1 MLRPLPWSYD
11 SALKHD
17 LGGTASCSSSE
28 ITGEHQHGVSLQA
41 LSALDVC
48 VSAVEGLDAD
58 EPSTRS
64 RAARELAELVERSY
78 SDDAELIGAYI
89 RESGGIELLVEL
101 LADPEPSV
109 HQKALMVLGNL
120 LSDGFDPHSWR
131 TKQALY
137 EQANEEEEEQEEALT
152 LGEQLAHHLVA
163 HLDSASWPTQM
174 YAAALVQNAAQ
185 HRMFAKS
192 FVDAGGLKRLRK
204 LLSSTQPV
212 VVRFAAGGLKN
223 IADSFDTN
231 DVSVEP
237 AAETGAGD
245 KAGETAE
252 GQASSSRGLRSGIFS
267 NLRSATATPLKA
279 LSERKKRKPALL
291 MAVDVQ
297 AAVTARIA
305 EDAEQKAWEAEA
317 ATMLQTAWRGHVGRA
332 ASAQRVRELQAK
344 LVILRHVRRSPW
356 LERHRLHAAAMRV
369 QRIWRGRRPRVRRA
383 RQLQAALTIQSG
395 WRGFLGRQRAA
406 KWRLLREVYAE
417 GRATLGPSAPYMA
430 ALNEA
435 ERSVGAE
442 GALMLL
448 GHRLP
453 KEVAHLTSKLLA
465 ENERLRRN
473 LKERRID
480 ALLQEQTVVQQRR
493 MQTASPLPSAYLLAS
508 SRTGHPH
515 ARPSMPAA
523 GLSSTPQ
530 ALSSTAT
537 WPGRRPGSAP
547 PPEIPSL
554 VESPTVRRPI
564 DEAPQNLMAADR
576 DVAINQAPTAVASPH
591 DGYAASSVAAEGPRE
606 ALATPAAKMS
616 ARRMPFTERLRAMRA
631 SPEGLQRAADKAA
644 RAEVV
649 AASAASDATASRA
662 AAALSEAAAML
673 EEMLDE
679 EAAAT
684 STEAVAEVESLQV
697 PTVEEV
703 SRLQH
708 AIARAMSA
716 QLLQGDE
723 LDQARSTLRAAK
735 SALAQVAALQVADG
749 RRQRTSELLQ
759 QMGATDADIQ
769 ILWQAVRAQ
778 RATEHAAARTI
789 QKHTR
794 RMWAVE
800 LLRRALAAAVTIEA
814 AARRM
819 LGMRY
824 LRRSVQAAVAIQSVG
839 RCNLARARLAG
850 VIGLAANEGR
860 WTAAKSGRPREAA
873 RGVDLVQ
880 AEAGAMMRRHRSAT
894 LLQARAR
901 SLLSTRH
908 LSSRRAAALLLVCAG
923 AAMLARGRLR
933 SARYAATLVQSVV
946 RGRVARR
953 WCHALHSERVIC
965 GLALRWSARRRRQ
978 LQLAA
983 ALALE
988 AVARGLLAR
997 CRLRQAKR
1005 AATVLSALGCGHLVR
1020 MQLRA
1025 TRQASLVVQ
1034 AAVRTKTPRLQLW
1047 GAVAAAVGLQ
1057 AAIRGGLARCRLR
1070 AARHAATELAALLR
1084 GGLVRRRWKRATRAA
1099 TCVQSFARGLAARH
1113 QRTFALIVAI
1123 AMQAAAKGLL
1133 ARRRYR
1139 RRLRRARL
1147 ACTTVAAFA
1156 RGNLA
1161 RQQFLRSCQA
1171 AILVQ
1176 SSLRGH
1182 VARRNL
1188 ATAIAAALAI
1198 QAGFRRMMAL
1208 GLLRSQRHAAVVVEA
1223 AARGH
1228 VARQQL
1234 RLGREAAV
1242 VAQAWWRG
1250 LLPQIADWRR
1260 ARAAARVQAVARCGF
1275 ALHKMRRVQ
1284 RATLALQAVARGM
1297 SARRLLTASI
1307 TGAVLVQA
1315 ALRGRRA
1322 RRLLACHR
1330 WAALVLESGAR
1341 AKPPRRALRGSSAA
1355 VLVLQAS
1362 ARGLVSR
1369 GRLRQRCDAQA
1380 RLAAAARGQISR
1392 MRLRRS
1398 RVAAVTLESAW
1409 RGASARSRLRLHLV
1423 AALALAAGTRG
1434 WLGRRR
1440 LREARWATTAVVAL
1454 GRGCVAR
1461 AGLRRSV
1468 QAAARLQAVGRGVA
1482 ARRNLSTAIAAAIA
1496 VQAGARRVMACALLR
1511 RQRHAAA
1518 VMEAAA
1524 KGHVARQR
1532 LRRTRRAVTVLRA
1545 HAVALPIRRVRRVV
1559 LVAAVAIEAAARA
1572 RAVRRKAREQ
1582 RRGCIVLQAVGR
1594 GMAPR
1599 RLLKHARS
1607 AAAMMQAE
1615 ARVRPPR
1622 KALQLAITAAVAVE
1636 AATRARAARAVLERR
1651 RRASVLMQAGVR
1663 AATTRQRLRTVRR
1676 AAVAVQTT
1684 VRAKAPRLALRRAL
1698 AAAICVQ
1705 AAARRLISLL
1715 AFHRCRLRLAGRGAA
1730 RAAADV
1736 AAVSAALLQLET
1748 GRAAAEAA
1756 QATRQQAACTLQHAA
1771 RRMLAA
1777 TSAGHEVRRQQRNA
1791 AATRLQSAARARGRS
1806 VRRAQRR
1813 YEHGLQ
1819 EAIGKPRTCS
1829 PSSSSLPHDGW
1840 IPHKRRPAGL
1850 PTSRTRLSAVRHAEQ
1865 LAAGRA
1871 QQDLAAERRAE
1882 ASAEVASLKRELLRA
1897 QAQLRAATSSER
1909 LSLRQATRPARNSN
1923 AERRSALV
1931 HAHARTSVAVAA
1943 PPPSVLPPPPSAA
1956 TTAAAVDEEGE
1967 AGAGRQSRPLRTP
1980 AEPRGSAMARVHR
1993 STPSSTRRS
2002 PPAQQRSS
2010 QSRVP
2015 GRRVAELPP
2024 LWRKVQLGAAGST
2037 TPRYDEW
2044 GEMRHELGSVVG
2056 ASGGEAFLM
2065 AVATRN
2071 QRSMSAPVLPV
2082 VMAPM
2087 VRPHFPSHE
2096 DLLALQSPLALV
2108 RAWGSRHEMTEL
2120 VYGASLAR

>member
-185 HRMFAKS
+185 HKMFAKS

-223 IADSFDTN
+223 IADSFDAN

-245 KAGETAE
+245 EAGETAE
-252 GQASSSRGLRSGIFS
+252 GQATSSRGLRSGIFS

-850 VIGLAANEGR
+850 VIRLAANEGR

-1284 RATLALQAVARGM
+1284 RATL
-1297 SARRLLTASI
+1297 
-1307 TGAVLVQA
+1307 
-1315 ALRGRRA
+1315 
-1322 RRLLACHR
+1322 
-1330 WAALVLESGAR
+1330 
-1341 AKPPRRALRGSSAA
+1341 
-1355 VLVLQAS
+1355 VLQAS

-1651 RRASVLMQAGVR
+1651 RWASVLMQAGVR

>member
-223 IADSFDTN
+223 IADSFDAN

-245 KAGETAE
+245 EAGETAE
-252 GQASSSRGLRSGIFS
+252 GQATSSRGLRSGIFS

-448 GHRLP
+448 GRRLP

-1284 RATLALQAVARGM
+1284 RATL
-1297 SARRLLTASI
+1297 
-1307 TGAVLVQA
+1307 
-1315 ALRGRRA
+1315 
-1322 RRLLACHR
+1322 
-1330 WAALVLESGAR
+1330 
-1341 AKPPRRALRGSSAA
+1341 
-1355 VLVLQAS
+1355 VLQAS

-1622 KALQLAITAAVAVE
+1622 KALRLAITAAVAVE

-1651 RRASVLMQAGVR
+1651 RWASVLMQAGVR

>member
-185 HRMFAKS
+185 HKMFAKS

-223 IADSFDTN
+223 IADSFDAN

-245 KAGETAE
+245 EAGETAE
-252 GQASSSRGLRSGIFS
+252 GQATSSRGLRSGIFS

-448 GHRLP
+448 GRRLP

-1284 RATLALQAVARGM
+1284 RATL
-1297 SARRLLTASI
+1297 
-1307 TGAVLVQA
+1307 
-1315 ALRGRRA
+1315 
-1322 RRLLACHR
+1322 
-1330 WAALVLESGAR
+1330 
-1341 AKPPRRALRGSSAA
+1341 
-1355 VLVLQAS
+1355 VLQAS

-1622 KALQLAITAAVAVE
+1622 KALRLAITAAVAVE

-1651 RRASVLMQAGVR
+1651 RWASVLMQAGVR

-1943 PPPSVLPPPPSAA
+1943 PPPSVRPPPPSAA